1 MGKAKAKTIFNPI
14 KSNKMKTSEQI
25 KQQMNEAREL
35 LNLPDNF
42 QKYLSIIKPLEA
54 ELKEAK
60 IRELLADVNGRYNRL
75 REMARE
81 IWECEIPTEDITTA
95 DGSFH
100 KTKVKKYPKIA
111 ALQYLRANWEN
122 DRITVFN
129 YNGERFSMYR
139 VKYEYGKQ
147 NEYTRPSSFGDF
159 LELNLIPLREI
170 TIQEYKEK
178 EEKLNEANEKLRAAL
193 KEYRQTRE
201 KLGISKWNYWRLVG
215 QHDLNEYEYTM
226 NS

>member
-1 MGKAKAKTIFNPI
+1 
-14 KSNKMKTSEQI
+14 MKTSEQI

-60 IRELLADVNGRYNRL
+60 TRELLADVNGRYNRL
-75 REMARE
+75 RDMARE

-95 DGSFH
+95 GGYFH

-111 ALQYLRANWEN
+111 ALQYLRANYN
-122 DRITVFN
+122 QGVITSYQ
-129 YNGERFSMYR
+129 YNGEAFYMYR
-139 VKYEYGKQ
+139 TRHEYGKPT
-147 NEYTRPSSFGDF
+147 EYTRPASFEDF

-178 EEKLNEANEKLRAAL
+178 EEKLNEANEKLREAL
-193 KEYRQTRE
+193 KEYSQTRE
-201 KLGISKWNYWRLVG
+201 KLEISKWNYWRLVG
-215 QHDLNEYEYTM
+215 HHNLKEYEYTM

>member
-1 MGKAKAKTIFNPI
+1 
-14 KSNKMKTSEQI
+14 MKTSEQI
-25 KQQMNEAREL
+25 KQQMNDAREL

-60 IRELLADVNGRYNRL
+60 IRELLARVNERYNRL
-75 REMARE
+75 RGMARE
-81 IWECEIPTEDITTA
+81 IWECEIPSEDITTA

-139 VKYEYGKQ
+139 IKYEYGKP
-147 NEYTRPSSFGDF
+147 NEYTRPSSFEDF

-193 KEYRQTRE
+193 KEYSQTRE
-201 KLGISKWNYWRLVG
+201 RLEIYKWNYWRLVG
-215 QHDLNEYEYTM
+215 QHNLNEYEYKM

>member
-1 MGKAKAKTIFNPI
+1 
-14 KSNKMKTSEQI
+14 MKTSEQI

-35 LNLPDNF
+35 LNLRDNF

-60 IRELLADVNGRYNRL
+60 TRELLADVNGKYNRL
-75 REMARE
+75 RDMARE

-111 ALQYLRANWEN
+111 ALQYLRANWKDNLINFFE
-122 DRITVFN
+122 
-129 YNGERFSMYR
+129 YNGIRFFMYR
-139 VKYEYGKQ
+139 TKHEYGKPT
-147 NEYTRPSSFGDF
+147 EYTRPASFEDF

-170 TIQEYKEK
+170 TIREYHEK
-178 EEKLNEANEKLRAAL
+178 GEKLNEANEKLREAI
-193 KEYRQTRE
+193 KQYDNTIRE
-201 KLGISKWNYWRLVG
+201 
-215 QHDLNEYEYTM
+215 LNMHTWQCYGLSSQSNLNQYEHKM
-226 NS
+226 KN